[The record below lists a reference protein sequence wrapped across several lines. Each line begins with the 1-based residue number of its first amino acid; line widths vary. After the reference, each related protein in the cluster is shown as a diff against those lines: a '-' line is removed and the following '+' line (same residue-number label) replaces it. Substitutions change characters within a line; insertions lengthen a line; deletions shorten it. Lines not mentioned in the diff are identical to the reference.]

1 MDVLCSVGQTLEMTM
16 FELTVRSDFSSAHFL
31 RDYDGKCR
39 NLHGHTWQV
48 AVTVSGDKLND
59 IGVMADFVEMKQQ
72 LNSILVRLDHSC
84 LNDHEFFKVNNPTA
98 ENLARF
104 IFQEYK
110 RLIAPLKLVKV
121 QVWESDRADVVYC
134 E

>member
-1 MDVLCSVGQTLEMTM
+1 M

-84 LNDHEFFKVNNPTA
+84 LNDHEFFKVNNPTV

>member
-84 LNDHEFFKVNNPTA
+84 LNDHEYFKVNNPTV

-121 QVWESDRADVVYC
+121 QVWESDRADVVYY